1 MQWGHRKPQK
11 LALLAV
17 SLQRLWAF
25 WEWGLYLGLME
36 RRFSR
41 PDETRLVRLETLS
54 PDWLTQPLAVSW
66 ALCAA
71 RAAMISG
78 SCCSTQSASAS
89 ILRPMSYRIGEIRY
103 SSQ

>member
-1 MQWGHRKPQK
+1 
-11 LALLAV
+11 
-17 SLQRLWAF
+17 
-25 WEWGLYLGLME
+25 ME

-78 SCCSTQSASAS
+78 SCCSTQLASAS
-89 ILRPMSYRIGEIRY
+89 IVTDVLCHGRKPVFHMGRHNGVRNPLAKVYL
-103 SSQ
+103 